1 MIVEAP
7 VHACAVHLQLELVH
21 ARLAVGG
28 PRPAHTEG
36 NRGRASVGCPATVS
50 SQRAASAR
58 SGHALRPQ
66 WPRTPPLPCPCPAPA
81 PAPAPPLPLPCPCSY
96 LRHDAVQVAV
106 LNQHLVQRGETEGEG
121 RGMGG
126 EGNLVS
132 TWHRG
137 GGRRGRA
144 NRTLAAPPA
153 EGEHEGEGVAE
164 CARCTLLGLR
174 SLNCTL
180 HCSGLRS
187 INSSSSTA
195 PCTSCCSGWARPRTR
210 RRSRAGSERWRAAT
224 AARRGMSPR
233 PALARRRR

>member
-7 VHACAVHLQLELVH
+7 VHARAVHLQLELVH

-36 NRGRASVGCPATVS
+36 NTGRASVGCPATVS

-58 SGHALRPQ
+58 SGHALRPCPAPALPL
-66 WPRTPPLPCPCPAPA
+66 PRPCPCPAPA
-81 PAPAPPLPLPCPCSY
+81 LTCGTMLSRSPFSISTWCMG
-96 LRHDAVQVAV
+96 
-106 LNQHLVQRGETEGEG
+106 QRGETEGEG

-224 AARRGMSPR
+224 AARRGM
-233 PALARRRR
+233 